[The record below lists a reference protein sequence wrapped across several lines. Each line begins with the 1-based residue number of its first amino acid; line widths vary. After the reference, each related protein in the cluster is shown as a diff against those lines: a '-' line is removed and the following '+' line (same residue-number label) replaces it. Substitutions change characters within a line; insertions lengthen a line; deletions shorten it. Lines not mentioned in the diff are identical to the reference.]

1 MVRIVQFT
9 EALCNL
15 GPNSNKF
22 SLEVHHGGFFCGQ
35 GVNKTYV
42 DGKVTYEDD
51 IEAELWCYLWIE
63 DLLLQLDYVIG
74 KVKVYWLLP
83 DKQLHDGLRILE
95 SDVETLVMK

>member
-1 MVRIVQFT
+1 LVRIVQFT

-15 GPNSNKF
+15 GSNSNKF
-22 SLEVHHGGFFCGQ
+22 SLEVHYGGFFCGQ
-35 GVNKTYV
+35 GVKKTYV

-83 DKQLHDGLRILE
+83 GKQLHDGLRILE